1 MQAATSKAPAAAAES
16 PSSKKGGLN
25 LAAHTY
31 EQVTAAR
38 GERWAECTIKALQQK
53 ERTQAAQIV
62 QLKRELETAKAQ
74 LATDR
79 AAAANK
85 QKKSDE
91 PNEQQRAEALEAAA
105 AAAAAEAA
113 AAASSSAAAAAAAAD
128 PPSEALIAQL
138 QELGLDRRGALR
150 ALRETGGGSVA
161 AAADW
166 YFANYTPDAQP
177 ARPAD
182 DVSWLLG

>member
-1 MQAATSKAPAAAAES
+1 MRAFSEDGAASPLSAPSEWVRVGD
-16 PSSKKGGLN
+16 PVL
-25 LAAHTY
+25 HF
-31 EQVTAAR
+31 E
-38 GERWAECTIKALQQK
+38 ERERERAL
-53 ERTQAAQIV
+53 
-62 QLKRELETAKAQ
+62 
-74 LATDR
+74 
-79 AAAANK
+79 
-85 QKKSDE
+85 
-91 PNEQQRAEALEAAA
+91 ALEAAA
-105 AAAAAEAA
+105 AAAAAETAA
-113 AAASSSAAAAAAAAD
+113 AAASSAAAAAAAAD

-166 YFANYTPDAQP
+166 YFANYTPEEQP

>member
-1 MQAATSKAPAAAAES
+1 MRAFSEDGAASPLSAPSEWVRVGDPVLHFEERERERA
-16 PSSKKGGLN
+16 
-25 LAAHTY
+25 LA
-31 EQVTAAR
+31 
-38 GERWAECTIKALQQK
+38 I
-53 ERTQAAQIV
+53 
-62 QLKRELETAKAQ
+62 
-74 LATDR
+74 
-79 AAAANK
+79 
-85 QKKSDE
+85 
-91 PNEQQRAEALEAAA
+91 EAAA

-166 YFANYTPDAQP
+166 YFANYTPEEQP

>member
-1 MQAATSKAPAAAAES
+1 VE
-16 PSSKKGGLN
+16 
-25 LAAHTY
+25 
-31 EQVTAAR
+31 
-38 GERWAECTIKALQQK
+38 ERER
-53 ERTQAAQIV
+53 ERTVAI
-62 QLKRELETAKAQ
+62 
-74 LATDR
+74 
-79 AAAANK
+79 
-85 QKKSDE
+85 
-91 PNEQQRAEALEAAA
+91 EAAA
-105 AAAAAEAA
+105 TAAAAEAA
-113 AAASSSAAAAAAAAD
+113 AAAAASSSSAAAAAAAAD

-166 YFANYTPDAQP
+166 YFANYTPEEQP

>member
-1 MQAATSKAPAAAAES
+1 MRAFSEDGAASPLSAPSEWVRVGDPVLHFEERERERA
-16 PSSKKGGLN
+16 
-25 LAAHTY
+25 LA
-31 EQVTAAR
+31 
-38 GERWAECTIKALQQK
+38 I
-53 ERTQAAQIV
+53 
-62 QLKRELETAKAQ
+62 
-74 LATDR
+74 
-79 AAAANK
+79 
-85 QKKSDE
+85 
-91 PNEQQRAEALEAAA
+91 EAAA

-113 AAASSSAAAAAAAAD
+113 AAAAASSAAAAAAD

-166 YFANYTPDAQP
+166 YFANYTPEEQP

>member
-1 MQAATSKAPAAAAES
+1 MRAFSEDGAASPLSAPSEWVRVGDPVLHFEERERERA
-16 PSSKKGGLN
+16 
-25 LAAHTY
+25 LA
-31 EQVTAAR
+31 
-38 GERWAECTIKALQQK
+38 I
-53 ERTQAAQIV
+53 
-62 QLKRELETAKAQ
+62 
-74 LATDR
+74 
-79 AAAANK
+79 
-85 QKKSDE
+85 
-91 PNEQQRAEALEAAA
+91 EAAA

-113 AAASSSAAAAAAAAD
+113 AASSSSAAAAAAD

-166 YFANYTPDAQP
+166 YFANYTPEEQP

>member
-1 MQAATSKAPAAAAES
+1 MRAFSEDGAASPLSAPSEWVRVGD
-16 PSSKKGGLN
+16 PVL
-25 LAAHTY
+25 HF
-31 EQVTAAR
+31 E
-38 GERWAECTIKALQQK
+38 ERER
-53 ERTQAAQIV
+53 ERTVAI
-62 QLKRELETAKAQ
+62 
-74 LATDR
+74 
-79 AAAANK
+79 
-85 QKKSDE
+85 
-91 PNEQQRAEALEAAA
+91 EAAA

-113 AAASSSAAAAAAAAD
+113 AAAAASSAAAAAAD

-166 YFANYTPDAQP
+166 YFANYTPEEQP

>member
-1 MQAATSKAPAAAAES
+1 MRAFSEDGAASPLSAPSEWVRVGD
-16 PSSKKGGLN
+16 PVL
-25 LAAHTY
+25 HF
-31 EQVTAAR
+31 E
-38 GERWAECTIKALQQK
+38 ERERERAL
-53 ERTQAAQIV
+53 
-62 QLKRELETAKAQ
+62 
-74 LATDR
+74 
-79 AAAANK
+79 
-85 QKKSDE
+85 
-91 PNEQQRAEALEAAA
+91 ALEAAA

-113 AAASSSAAAAAAAAD
+113 AAAAASSAAAAAAAAD

-166 YFANYTPDAQP
+166 YFANYTPEEQP

>member
-1 MQAATSKAPAAAAES
+1 MRAFSEDGAASPLSAPSEWVRVGD
-16 PSSKKGGLN
+16 PVL
-25 LAAHTY
+25 HF
-31 EQVTAAR
+31 E
-38 GERWAECTIKALQQK
+38 ERER
-53 ERTQAAQIV
+53 ERTVAI
-62 QLKRELETAKAQ
+62 
-74 LATDR
+74 
-79 AAAANK
+79 
-85 QKKSDE
+85 
-91 PNEQQRAEALEAAA
+91 EAAA
-105 AAAAAEAA
+105 AAAAAEAAA

-150 ALRETGGGSVA
+150 ALRETGGDSVA

-166 YFANYTPDAQP
+166 YFANYTPEEQP

>member
-1 MQAATSKAPAAAAES
+1 MRAFSEDGAASPLSAPSEWVRVGD
-16 PSSKKGGLN
+16 PVL
-25 LAAHTY
+25 HF
-31 EQVTAAR
+31 E
-38 GERWAECTIKALQQK
+38 ERER
-53 ERTQAAQIV
+53 ERTVAI
-62 QLKRELETAKAQ
+62 
-74 LATDR
+74 
-79 AAAANK
+79 
-85 QKKSDE
+85 
-91 PNEQQRAEALEAAA
+91 EAAA

-113 AAASSSAAAAAAAAD
+113 AAAAVSSAAAAAAD

-166 YFANYTPDAQP
+166 YFANYTPEEQP

>member
-1 MQAATSKAPAAAAES
+1 ME
-16 PSSKKGGLN
+16 
-25 LAAHTY
+25 
-31 EQVTAAR
+31 
-38 GERWAECTIKALQQK
+38 ERER
-53 ERTQAAQIV
+53 ERTVAI
-62 QLKRELETAKAQ
+62 
-74 LATDR
+74 
-79 AAAANK
+79 
-85 QKKSDE
+85 
-91 PNEQQRAEALEAAA
+91 EAAA

-113 AAASSSAAAAAAAAD
+113 AAAATSSSSAAAD

-166 YFANYTPDAQP
+166 YFANYTPEEQP

>member
-1 MQAATSKAPAAAAES
+1 MRAFSEDGAASPLSAPSEWVRVGD
-16 PSSKKGGLN
+16 PVL
-25 LAAHTY
+25 HF
-31 EQVTAAR
+31 E
-38 GERWAECTIKALQQK
+38 ERER
-53 ERTQAAQIV
+53 ERTVAI
-62 QLKRELETAKAQ
+62 
-74 LATDR
+74 
-79 AAAANK
+79 
-85 QKKSDE
+85 
-91 PNEQQRAEALEAAA
+91 EAAA

-166 YFANYTPDAQP
+166 YFANYTPEEQP

>member
-1 MQAATSKAPAAAAES
+1 VRAFSEDGAASPLSAPSEWVRVGD
-16 PSSKKGGLN
+16 PVL
-25 LAAHTY
+25 HF
-31 EQVTAAR
+31 E
-38 GERWAECTIKALQQK
+38 ERERERAL
-53 ERTQAAQIV
+53 
-62 QLKRELETAKAQ
+62 
-74 LATDR
+74 
-79 AAAANK
+79 
-85 QKKSDE
+85 
-91 PNEQQRAEALEAAA
+91 ALEAAA
-105 AAAAAEAA
+105 AAAAAETAA
-113 AAASSSAAAAAAAAD
+113 AAASSAAAAAAAAD

-166 YFANYTPDAQP
+166 YFANYTPEEQP

>member
-1 MQAATSKAPAAAAES
+1 MRAFSEDGAASPLSAPSEWVRVGD
-16 PSSKKGGLN
+16 PVL
-25 LAAHTY
+25 HF
-31 EQVTAAR
+31 E
-38 GERWAECTIKALQQK
+38 ERER
-53 ERTQAAQIV
+53 ERTVAI
-62 QLKRELETAKAQ
+62 
-74 LATDR
+74 
-79 AAAANK
+79 
-85 QKKSDE
+85 
-91 PNEQQRAEALEAAA
+91 EAAA

-113 AAASSSAAAAAAAAD
+113 AAAASSSAAAAAAD

-166 YFANYTPDAQP
+166 YFANYTPEEQP

>member
-1 MQAATSKAPAAAAES
+1 MRAFSEDGAASPLSAPSEWVRVGD
-16 PSSKKGGLN
+16 PVL
-25 LAAHTY
+25 HF
-31 EQVTAAR
+31 E
-38 GERWAECTIKALQQK
+38 ERER
-53 ERTQAAQIV
+53 ERTVAI
-62 QLKRELETAKAQ
+62 
-74 LATDR
+74 
-79 AAAANK
+79 
-85 QKKSDE
+85 
-91 PNEQQRAEALEAAA
+91 EAAA
-105 AAAAAEAA
+105 AAAAAEAAA

-166 YFANYTPDAQP
+166 YFANYTPEEQP

>member
-1 MQAATSKAPAAAAES
+1 MRAFSEDGAASPLSAPSEWVRVGDPVLHFEERERERA
-16 PSSKKGGLN
+16 
-25 LAAHTY
+25 LA
-31 EQVTAAR
+31 
-38 GERWAECTIKALQQK
+38 I
-53 ERTQAAQIV
+53 
-62 QLKRELETAKAQ
+62 
-74 LATDR
+74 
-79 AAAANK
+79 
-85 QKKSDE
+85 
-91 PNEQQRAEALEAAA
+91 EAAA

-113 AAASSSAAAAAAAAD
+113 AAAAASSAAAAAAD

-138 QELGLDRRGALR
+138 QELGLDRKGALR

-166 YFANYTPDAQP
+166 YFANYTPEEQP